1 MMKKT
6 FIRVDNSCSTRDKI
20 TLSVKEYRKKIWL
33 YLKDV
38 INGLTKSYASKI
50 RLTIAINLMFSKNDN
65 DEERVMDSESDN
77 MEIEINLDAD
87 EVIEERKIDG
97 R

>member
-1 MMKKT
+1 MKKI
-6 FIRVDNSCSTRDKI
+6 FIRVNYFWSIRDRI
-20 TLSVKEYRKKIWL
+20 TLSLKEYLKRIRP
-33 YLKDV
+33 YLKD
-38 INGLTKSYASKI
+38 ITNRLTKSYASKI

-65 DEERVMDSESDN
+65 DEERVMYSESDS
-77 MEIEINLDAD
+77 MEIKINDNAD

>member
-1 MMKKT
+1 MMKKI
-6 FIRVDNSCSTRDKI
+6 FIRVNYFWSIRDRI
-20 TLSVKEYRKKIWL
+20 TLSLKEYLKRIRP
-33 YLKDV
+33 YLKD
-38 INGLTKSYASKI
+38 ITNRLTKSYASKI

-65 DEERVMDSESDN
+65 DEERVMYSESDS
-77 MEIEINLDAD
+77 MEIKINDNAD

>member
-1 MMKKT
+1 MMKKI
-6 FIRVDNSCSTRDKI
+6 FIRVNYFWSIRDRI
-20 TLSVKEYRKKIWL
+20 TLSLKEYLKRIRP
-33 YLKDV
+33 YLKD
-38 INGLTKSYASKI
+38 ITNRLTKSYASKI

-65 DEERVMDSESDN
+65 DEERVMYSESDS
-77 MEIEINLDAD
+77 MEIEINDNAD

>member
-1 MMKKT
+1 MKKI
-6 FIRVDNSCSTRDKI
+6 FIRVNYFWSIRDRV
-20 TLSVKEYRKKIWL
+20 TLSLKEYLKRIRP
-33 YLKDV
+33 YLKD
-38 INGLTKSYASKI
+38 ITNRLTKSYASKI

-65 DEERVMDSESDN
+65 DEERVMYSESDS
-77 MEIEINLDAD
+77 MEIEINDNAD

>member
-6 FIRVDNSCSTRDKI
+6 FIRVDNSWSTRDKI
-20 TLSVKEYRKKIWL
+20 TLSVKEYRQKIRP
-33 YLKDV
+33 YLKDI
-38 INGLTKSYASKI
+38 INGLKKSYASKI

-77 MEIEINLDAD
+77 MEIEINVDAD

>member
-1 MMKKT
+1 MMKKI
-6 FIRVDNSCSTRDKI
+6 FVRVNYFWSIHDRI
-20 TLSVKEYRKKIWL
+20 TLSLKEYLKRIRP
-33 YLKDV
+33 YLKDIV
-38 INGLTKSYASKI
+38 NGLKKSFAWEI
-50 RLTIAINLMFSKNDN
+50 RLTITINLIFSKNDN

-77 MEIEINLDAD
+77 MEIEINDDAD

>member
-1 MMKKT
+1 MMKKI
-6 FIRVDNSCSTRDKI
+6 FIRVNYFWSIRDRV
-20 TLSVKEYRKKIWL
+20 TLSLKEYLKRIRP
-33 YLKDV
+33 YLKD
-38 INGLTKSYASKI
+38 ITNRLTKSYASKI

-65 DEERVMDSESDN
+65 DEERVMYSESDS
-77 MEIEINLDAD
+77 MEIEINDNAD

>member
-1 MMKKT
+1 MMKKI
-6 FIRVDNSCSTRDKI
+6 FIRVNYFWSIRDRI
-20 TLSVKEYRKKIWL
+20 TLSVKEYLKKIRP
-33 YLKDV
+33 YLKDI
-38 INGLTKSYASKI
+38 INGLKKSFAWEI
-50 RLTIAINLMFSKNDN
+50 RLTITINFIFSKNDN

-77 MEIEINLDAD
+77 MEIEINVDAD